1 MSAKEKPEKAVER
14 GVLTAFG
21 QRWNKRAK
29 AEVAFAPEDEELTP
43 GMIATELPAV
53 DSILGGGI
61 PRGRT
66 SIFIGE
72 PAAGKTLLSQ
82 LVIAAAQ
89 RQGGKAI
96 FFDAERTYDP
106 KWFAMTG
113 VDTSP
118 EKLLI
123 MRPHSLEQAF
133 DMIEDA
139 LKNVR
144 PDVLVVDSVPS
155 LIPQAILDAKMEEKD
170 FQGLAA
176 RKVTEGVKKMTQFN
190 RSTALIYI
198 NQIRTDMGVRYGNPE
213 SMPGGKGLRHWSSL
227 TVRVRRGKFITT
239 AGGDGLGEAAFDDVS
254 AKKDALKIGF
264 WLRIRTE
271 KNKMTVGYQETDVKF
286 FFDGTVDPVGSLI
299 HLAIQRGV
307 IEAMAG
313 GFYQVPGVKKKL
325 HGLGAVEELL
335 KANSGLKDRIVAEIE
350 EAR

>member
-1 MSAKEKPEKAVER
+1 MNKETKPEK
-14 GVLTAFG
+14 GILTAFG
-21 QRWNKRAK
+21 QRWNKRTK
-29 AEVAFAPEDEELTP
+29 AEVAFAPEDEELVP
-43 GMIATELPAV
+43 GVIPTELPAV

-66 SIFIGE
+66 SVFIGE

-96 FFDAERTYDP
+96 FFDAEHTYDP

-118 EKLLI
+118 ERLLI
-123 MRPHSLEQAF
+123 MRPESLEQTF

-144 PDVLVVDSVPS
+144 PDVLVVDSIPS

-176 RKVTEGVKKMTQFN
+176 RKVTEGVKKMTQYN
-190 RSTALIYI
+190 HSTALIYI

-227 TVRVRRGKFITT
+227 TVRVRRGKFIT
-239 AGGDGLGEAAFDDVS
+239 AASDGLGEAAFDDVS
-254 AKKDALKIGF
+254 TKKDAPKIGF

-271 KNKMTVGYQETDVKF
+271 KNKLAVGYQETDVKF

-307 IEAMAG
+307 IVAVAG
-313 GFYQVPGVKKKL
+313 GYYEVPGVKKKL

-335 KANSGLKDRIVAEIE
+335 KANAGLKDKIVAEIE
-350 EAR
+350 EA